1 MVDYEHQNFSI
12 SQAVFHPNAQ
22 SHIVSLASQS
32 TTTDSPAPNPTS
44 TTGPVIKT
52 TTGSGS
58 HGIGTGAI
66 AGIAIAIVLI
76 ASLVGT
82 FFIFKSLRRRN
93 SKKVNKGAIEVD
105 ASDLKDM
112 PDIDEDSK
120 KDFPAD
126 LEVKKPVTATVTVY
140 EAVGPMTPPSEVD
153 GGYFFTGNET
163 GQVQTR
169 TVELPGSPP
178 NRSELSTPEPWT
190 PELPSPDPEAI
201 RSELSTPDPCY
212 NHAELPS
219 PDPSQGLD
227 SPGISSIS
235 SGQPSPPLYDNRSSA
250 LHSPTHLPLH
260 RPTSDRID
268 SSESEAGFTRDGML
282 NRPFHRRYQ
291 SDDSLSPSL
300 PSRPLSSR
308 MDSSDSD
315 TFIHPHPMDESSES
329 EPIVSPIIRRMP
341 LRHFD
346 SSDSE
351 AAIPSS
357 SPPSRP
363 RRTILRTDSSSESE
377 APSRQIRGL
386 TTPFHSSSSSRPAM
400 VRSNPTDARQS
411 SQHSDSSDSDEWQ
424 TRYNS
429 ASTESPSELSRFPSL
444 RNQRGVANGG
454 AEARDGVLVEESS
467 EREEGDR

>member
-1 MVDYEHQNFSI
+1 
-12 SQAVFHPNAQ
+12 
-22 SHIVSLASQS
+22 
-32 TTTDSPAPNPTS
+32 
-44 TTGPVIKT
+44 VIKT

-76 ASLVGT
+76 ASLIGT

-126 LEVKKPVTATVTVY
+126 LEVKKPVTATVTVN

-300 PSRPLSSR
+300 LSRPLSSR

-315 TFIHPHPMDESSES
+315 AFIHPHPIDESSES

-351 AAIPSS
+351 
-357 SPPSRP
+357 
-363 RRTILRTDSSSESE
+363 SE
-377 APSRQIRGL
+377 APSPQPGPSRHIRGL